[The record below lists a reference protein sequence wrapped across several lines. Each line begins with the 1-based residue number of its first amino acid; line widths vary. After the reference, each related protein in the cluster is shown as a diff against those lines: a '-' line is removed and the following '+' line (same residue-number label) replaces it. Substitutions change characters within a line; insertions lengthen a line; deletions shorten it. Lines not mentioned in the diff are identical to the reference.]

1 MVKKLQESAG
11 NRQELIDMC
20 DKLYS
25 KADDLGLGEAA
36 EEILDNHNAAEN
48 DSLYPDEGFFG
59 SMSNEDLT
67 RAIQDLVDLIDN
79 AKKIVSVAF
88 DLQVPKDMT
97 EDRVQRM
104 IIGALSGHDIEVSG
118 FMEIHTVLD

>member
-1 MVKKLQESAG
+1 MIKRLTESSD

-20 DKLYS
+20 DKLYN

-48 DSLYPDEGFFG
+48 DSLYPDEGLFG
-59 SMSNEDLT
+59 SMSDEDLT
-67 RAIQDLVDLIDN
+67 RTIQDLVDLIDN
-79 AKKIVSVAF
+79 SKKIVSVAF

-97 EDRVQRM
+97 ETRIQNM
-104 IIGALSGHDIEVSG
+104 IIEALNRSGAEVSG
-118 FMEIHTVLD
+118 YMEVHTVLD